1 MKIMRCA
8 VLAGLAVLVVAG
20 PAAGQSAQVKDTRE
34 IERAVLAAHAEMT
47 RAGEAVDADRLFS
60 FMLPTE
66 KGSLIQNGVFFA
78 TREEALAAVKG
89 SLQGLSRI
97 EYTWKRE
104 HVSVLS
110 PDVALLT
117 AEGQSS
123 ATTTDGRQIGAPFAQ
138 TIVFVRRDGAWKAIH
153 AHQSSPRVR

>member
-1 MKIMRCA
+1 
-8 VLAGLAVLVVAG
+8 
-20 PAAGQSAQVKDTRE
+20 
-34 IERAVLAAHAEMT
+34 
-47 RAGEAVDADRLFS
+47 
-60 FMLPTE
+60 MLPTE
-66 KGSLIQNGVFFA
+66 KGSVIQNGVFFA
-78 TREEALAAVKG
+78 TREEALASVKT

-117 AEGQSS
+117 AEGQSV
-123 ATTTDGRQIGAPFAQ
+123 ATTADGRQVGAPFAQ

-153 AHQSSPRVR
+153 AHQSSPRIR